1 MNDTVTP
8 PAAESVANPQGGKR
22 RRILTVLATAFL
34 VIGAG
39 WFLLQHFVLALREK
53 TDDAYVAGNQVTI
66 TSQLPGTV
74 TEVRVTNTTHVGAGQ
89 VLVQL
94 DPTDAATALARA
106 EAELGKAVRQVRQQV
121 ALSGQYD
128 ATVAQRRLELKR
140 VETDLAHRAPL
151 LADKA
156 IAGED
161 VRHAKEAVAI
171 ARVALDQAQRQAA
184 AAHALVDG
192 AAVKDNPVVLEA
204 RAKYR
209 DAWVAVKRNAIV
221 APVRGY
227 IAQRNVQ
234 LGQRIAPGQPLMMV
248 IPLDD
253 LWIDANF
260 KESQIGNL
268 RIGQP
273 VTIRSDL
280 YGGDALFHG
289 KVLGLAAGTG
299 GAFSLLPAQN
309 ASGNWIKVVQR
320 VPVKISLDREEL
332 AKHPLRIGLSNV
344 VTVDTHDR
352 SGAVLASATEAPSI
366 PATDVYAADLA
377 AAGAEADAVIAR
389 NLATK

>member
-1 MNDTVTP
+1 MNTATTPDTGST
-8 PAAESVANPQGGKR
+8 ANPQGGKR
-22 RRILTVLATAFL
+22 RRILSILAIAFL
-34 VIGAG
+34 VIGAV

-53 TDDAYVAGNQVTI
+53 TDDAYVAGNQVAI
-66 TSQLPGTV
+66 TSQVAGTV
-74 TEVRVTNTTHVGAGQ
+74 TAVRVTNTTRVEAGQ

-94 DPTDAATALARA
+94 DPTDAATMLARA
-106 EAELGKAVRQVRQQV
+106 EAELGRAVRQVRQQL
-121 ALSGQYD
+121 ALSSQYD
-128 ATVAQRRLELKR
+128 ATVAQRKLELKR
-140 VETDLAHRAPL
+140 AETDLANRAPL
-151 LADKA
+151 VADKA
-156 IAGED
+156 IAGEE

-209 DAWVAVKRNAIV
+209 DAWVAAKRNAIV
-221 APVRGY
+221 SPVRGFV
-227 IAQRNVQ
+227 AQRNVQ
-234 LGQRIAPGQPLMMV
+234 LGQHIAPGQPLMMV

-273 VTIRSDL
+273 VTINSDL
-280 YGGDALFHG
+280 YGSDAPFHG
-289 KVLGLAAGTG
+289 KVIGLAAGTG

-320 VPVKISLDREEL
+320 VPVKVSLDKAEL
-332 AKHPLRIGLSNV
+332 AQHPLRIGLSTV

-377 AAGAEADAVIAR
+377 TAGAEADAIIAR

>member
-1 MNDTVTP
+1 MNDSVTP
-8 PAAESVANPQGGKR
+8 SPAAAANPQGGKR
-22 RRILTVLATAFL
+22 RRILTVLAVGFA
-34 VIGAG
+34 VIGMG
-39 WFLLQHFVLALREK
+39 WFLLQHFVLSLREK
-53 TDDAYVAGNQVTI
+53 TDDAYVAGNQVVI
-66 TSQLPGTV
+66 TSQVAGTV
-74 TEVRVTNTTHVGAGQ
+74 TAVGVTNTTLVEAGQ

-94 DPTDAATALARA
+94 DPTDATTALSRV
-106 EAELGKAVRQVRQQV
+106 EAELGRAVRQVRQQL

-128 ATVAQRRLELKR
+128 ATVAQRKLELKR
-140 VETDLAHRAPL
+140 AETDLAQRAPL
-151 LADKA
+151 VADKA
-156 IAGED
+156 IAGEE

-192 AAVKDNPVVLEA
+192 AAVKDNPLVLEA

-209 DAWVAVKRNAIV
+209 DAWVVAKRNAIV

-268 RIGQP
+268 RIGQH

-280 YGGDALFHG
+280 YGADAPFHG

-320 VPVKISLDREEL
+320 VPVKVSLDKAEL
-332 AKHPLRIGLSNV
+332 AQHPLRIGLSTL
-344 VTVDTHDR
+344 VTVDTHER
-352 SGAVLASATEAPSI
+352 TGAVLAVATEAPSI
-366 PATDVYAADLA
+366 PATDVYGADLDA
-377 AAGAEADAVIAR
+377 AASAADAVISR
-389 NLATK
+389 NLAAK